1 MNIKMIFHTIGKLL
15 IVEAALLILPLIVSF
30 IYKENTYLSWIIPIV
45 ALLAIGILLN
55 IKRPEK
61 RTLYAKEGMV
71 LVGLS
76 WVLVSLF
83 GCLPFVI
90 SKQIHN
96 FIDAFFETVSG
107 FTTTGAS
114 ILSDIEG
121 QLSQSM
127 LFWRSFTHWLGG
139 MGVLV
144 FILAILP
151 SSDGQNIFILK
162 AESTGPQ
169 VGKLVSKVRVTAR
182 ILYLIYLAFTILE
195 VVFLLIGKM
204 NLFDSLITAFGTA
217 GTGGFSNKNDSVASY
232 SSYCQMVVA
241 IFMLLFGIN
250 FNIFYFIIIGKIGQA
265 LKSEELRTYLFII
278 IVSTLTITLNLIY
291 SINMAFPD
299 ALKDSFFQVVSFMTS
314 TGFVSTNYDMWPELS
329 QIILFILMW
338 IGACAGSTGG
348 GMKVSRFVILV
359 KSVKREIKKIVHPN
373 SVTNI
378 RFEGTTVDEK
388 VVKGV
393 NNYFTVL
400 ISIFVVGI
408 IVISLNGFDFTTT
421 ISAVTTAINNDGPGF
436 GSVIG
441 ATGNFSV
448 FSGFS
453 KIVLCGL
460 MLIGRL
466 EVYPILILFSPKVWF
481 NK

>member
-15 IVEAALLILPLIVSF
+15 IVEAALLVLPLIVSF
-30 IYKENTYLSWIIPIV
+30 IYKENTYLSWIIPLV

-90 SKQIHN
+90 SKQIPN

-250 FNIFYFIIIGKIGQA
+250 FNIFYFIIIKI
-265 LKSEELRTYLFII
+265 
-278 IVSTLTITLNLIY
+278 
-291 SINMAFPD
+291 
-299 ALKDSFFQVVSFMTS
+299 
-314 TGFVSTNYDMWPELS
+314 
-329 QIILFILMW
+329 
-338 IGACAGSTGG
+338 
-348 GMKVSRFVILV
+348 
-359 KSVKREIKKIVHPN
+359 
-373 SVTNI
+373 
-378 RFEGTTVDEK
+378 
-388 VVKGV
+388 
-393 NNYFTVL
+393 
-400 ISIFVVGI
+400 
-408 IVISLNGFDFTTT
+408 
-421 ISAVTTAINNDGPGF
+421 
-436 GSVIG
+436 
-441 ATGNFSV
+441 
-448 FSGFS
+448 
-453 KIVLCGL
+453 
-460 MLIGRL
+460 
-466 EVYPILILFSPKVWF
+466 
-481 NK
+481 

>member
-1 MNIKMIFHTIGKLL
+1 MNIKMVLHTIGKLL
-15 IVEAALLILPLIVSF
+15 IVESSLLTLPLIVSL
-30 IYKENTYLSWIIPIV
+30 IYKENTYWSFIIPIIG
-45 ALLAIGILLN
+45 LLILGILLT
-55 IKRPEK
+55 IKKPQRK
-61 RTLYAKEGMV
+61 NLYAKEGMV

-76 WVLVSLF
+76 WILVSLA
-83 GCLPFVI
+83 GCLPFII
-90 SKQIHN
+90 SKQIPN
-96 FIDAFFETVSG
+96 FFDAFFETVSG

-114 ILSDIEG
+114 ILTDIEG

-127 LFWRSFTHWLGG
+127 LLWRSFTHWLGG

-144 FILAILP
+144 FVLAVLP
-151 SSDGQNIFILK
+151 SSEGQNIHILK

-182 ILYLIYLAFTILE
+182 ILYLIYLVFTVLE
-195 VVFLLIGKM
+195 VILLLIGKM

-250 FNIFYFIIIGKIGQA
+250 FNIFYFIIIGKVSQA
-265 LKSEELRTYLFII
+265 LKSEELRTYLII
-278 IVSTLTITLNLIY
+278 ILVATIVITFNLVY
-291 SINMAFPD
+291 SINTAFPT

-314 TGFVSTNYDMWPELS
+314 TGFVSTNYDIWPELS
-329 QIILFILMW
+329 QIILFMLMW

-348 GMKVSRFVILV
+348 GMKVSRFLILF
-359 KSVKREIKKIVHPN
+359 KSAKREIQKIVHPN

-378 RFEGTTVDEK
+378 SFEGSTLDEK

-393 NNYFTVL
+393 CNYFTVL
-400 ISIFVVGI
+400 ITIFVVA
-408 IVISLNGFDFTTT
+408 VILISINGFDFATTLT
-421 ISAVTTAINNDGPGF
+421 AVTTAINNDGPGF
-436 GSVIG
+436 GNVIG
-441 ATGNFSV
+441 ATGNFAS
-448 FSGFS
+448 FSIFS
-453 KIVLCGL
+453 KVVLCAL

-466 EVYPILILFSPKVWF
+466 EVYPILILFSPKVWL